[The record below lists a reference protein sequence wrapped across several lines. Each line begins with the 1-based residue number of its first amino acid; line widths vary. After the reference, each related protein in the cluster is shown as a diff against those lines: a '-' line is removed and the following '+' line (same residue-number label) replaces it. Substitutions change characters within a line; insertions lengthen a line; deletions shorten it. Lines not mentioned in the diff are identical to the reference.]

1 MELSEA
7 LNNRKSTRHYIDKK
21 VDKSLLD
28 EMLSVANLAPS
39 WKNSQTP
46 RFYVATGE
54 KSKNAVREALPEF
67 NRKNSENAS
76 AYIVTTVVLNRSG
89 FDKDGTAVTEIG
101 NGWGY
106 YDLGLASENICLAN
120 MALLLKATELGIST
134 LVMGIRDGEKLRK
147 EFDIPETEAVVSVIV
162 VGYTDSEIVRPKR
175 KSVEDFAKFYED

>member
-1 MELSEA
+1 MILTHPEFPRTRIGRDDQAELAKLGVVIEK
-7 LNNRKSTRHYIDKK
+7 NWF
-21 VDKSLLD
+21 
-28 EMLSVANLAPS
+28 NLA
-39 WKNSQTP
+39 Q
-46 RFYVATGE
+46 

-106 YDLGLASENICLAN
+106 YDLGLNN

-147 EFDIPETEAVVSVIV
+147 EFDIPKTEAVVSVIA

>member
-28 EMLSVANLAPS
+28 EMLSAANLAPS

-54 KSKNAVREALPEF
+54 KSKDAVREALPEF

-106 YDLGLASENICLAN
+106 YDLGLNN
-120 MALLLKATELGIST
+120 MALLLW
-134 LVMGIRDGEKLRK
+134 
-147 EFDIPETEAVVSVIV
+147 VSV
-162 VGYTDSEIVRPKR
+162 TAKNSEKNLTFPKQR
-175 KSVEDFAKFYED
+175 LLSALLQLVTLIPKS

>member
-1 MELSEA
+1 MEFSQV

-21 VDKSLLD
+21 VDKNLLE
-28 EMLSVANLAPS
+28 EMLSAANLAPS

-67 NRKNSENAS
+67 NKKNSENAS

-89 FDKDGTAVTEIG
+89 
-101 NGWGY
+101 
-106 YDLGLASENICLAN
+106 YDLGLNN
-120 MALLLKATELGIST
+120 MALLLKATELGLST

-147 EFDIPETEAVVSVIV
+147 EFDIPETEAVVSVIA

-175 KSVEDFAKFYED
+175 KSVEDFAKFFED

>member
-21 VDKSLLD
+21 LTKACLMKCCRRQILL
-28 EMLSVANLAPS
+28 LRGRTRRRHALCCN
-39 WKNSQTP
+39 
-46 RFYVATGE
+46 RR
-54 KSKNAVREALPEF
+54 KSKNAVRGALPEF

-106 YDLGLASENICLAN
+106 YDLGLNN

-134 LVMGIRDGEKLRK
+134 LVMGIRDGEKLRE
-147 EFDIPETEAVVSVIV
+147 EFDIPETEAVVSVIA

-175 KSVEDFAKFYED
+175 KSVEDFTKFYED

>member
-28 EMLSVANLAPS
+28 EMLSAANL
-39 WKNSQTP
+39 
-46 RFYVATGE
+46 ATGE
-54 KSKNAVREALPEF
+54 KSKNAVREALPKF

-106 YDLGLASENICLAN
+106 YDLGLNN
-120 MALLLKATELGIST
+120 MALLL
-134 LVMGIRDGEKLRK
+134 
-147 EFDIPETEAVVSVIV
+147 
-162 VGYTDSEIVRPKR
+162 
-175 KSVEDFAKFYED
+175 

>member
-28 EMLSVANLAPS
+28 EMLLAANLAPS

-67 NRKNSENAS
+67 NRK
-76 AYIVTTVVLNRSG
+76 IQKMRLH
-89 FDKDGTAVTEIG
+89 
-101 NGWGY
+101 
-106 YDLGLASENICLAN
+106 
-120 MALLLKATELGIST
+120 IS
-134 LVMGIRDGEKLRK
+134 
-147 EFDIPETEAVVSVIV
+147 
-162 VGYTDSEIVRPKR
+162 
-175 KSVEDFAKFYED
+175 

>member
-1 MELSEA
+1 
-7 LNNRKSTRHYIDKK
+7 
-21 VDKSLLD
+21 
-28 EMLSVANLAPS
+28 MLSAANLAPS

-54 KSKNAVREALPEF
+54 KSKDAVREALPEF

-106 YDLGLASENICLAN
+106 YDLGLNN

-134 LVMGIRDGEKLRK
+134 LVMGIRDGENSEKNLTFPKQRLLSALLQLVTL
-147 EFDIPETEAVVSVIV
+147 IP
-162 VGYTDSEIVRPKR
+162 
-175 KSVEDFAKFYED
+175 KS

>member
-28 EMLSVANLAPS
+28 EMLSAANLAPS

-106 YDLGLASENICLAN
+106 YDLGLASENICLAAKN
-120 MALLLKATELGIST
+120 MGLDSLI
-134 LVMGIRDGEKLRK
+134 MGLRDGEKIRVFLSLPGN
-147 EFDIPETEAVVSVIV
+147 EQVVSVIA
-162 VGYTDSEIVRPKR
+162 VGYAAESPAKPAR
-175 KSVEDFAKFYED
+175 KATGEVLKFI

>member
-28 EMLSVANLAPS
+28 EMLSAANLAPS

-106 YDLGLASENICLAN
+106 YDLCLNN
-120 MALLLKATELGIST
+120 MALLLKATELGIQP
-134 LVMGIRDGEKLRK
+134 LLW
-147 EFDIPETEAVVSVIV
+147 VSVTV
-162 VGYTDSEIVRPKR
+162 KSSEKNLTFPKQR
-175 KSVEDFAKFYED
+175 LLSALSQLVTLIPKS

>member
-1 MELSEA
+1 MELSET

-28 EMLSVANLAPS
+28 EMLSAANLAPS

-106 YDLGLASENICLAN
+106 YDLGLNN

-147 EFDIPETEAVVSVIV
+147 GFDIPKTEAVVSVIA

-175 KSVEDFAKFYED
+175 KSVEDFAKFYEE

>member
-21 VDKSLLD
+21 VDKSRLLNV
-28 EMLSVANLAPS
+28 SAANLAPS

-54 KSKNAVREALPEF
+54 KSKDAVREALPEF

-106 YDLGLASENICLAN
+106 YDLGLNN
-120 MALLLKATELGIST
+120 MALLLRTPGIST

-147 EFDIPETEAVVSVIV
+147 EFDIPKTEAVVSVIA

>member
-28 EMLSVANLAPS
+28 EMLSAANLAPS

-106 YDLGLASENICLAN
+106 YDLGLNN
-120 MALLLKATELGIST
+120 MALLLK
-134 LVMGIRDGEKLRK
+134 GIRDGEKLRK
-147 EFDIPETEAVVSVIV
+147 EFDIPETEAVVSVIA

>member
-28 EMLSVANLAPS
+28 EMLSAANLAPS

-106 YDLGLASENICLAN
+106 YDLGLNN
-120 MALLLKATELGIST
+120 MALLLKATELGIQP
-134 LVMGIRDGEKLRK
+134 LLW
-147 EFDIPETEAVVSVIV
+147 VSVTV
-162 VGYTDSEIVRPKR
+162 KSSEKNLTFPKQR
-175 KSVEDFAKFYED
+175 LLSALSQLVTLIPKS

>member
-21 VDKSLLD
+21 VEKSLLD
-28 EMLSVANLAPS
+28 EMLSAANLAPS

-54 KSKNAVREALPEF
+54 KSKNAVREALPKF

-89 FDKDGTAVTEIG
+89 FDKTV
-101 NGWGY
+101 
-106 YDLGLASENICLAN
+106 L
-120 MALLLKATELGIST
+120 
-134 LVMGIRDGEKLRK
+134 
-147 EFDIPETEAVVSVIV
+147 P
-162 VGYTDSEIVRPKR
+162 
-175 KSVEDFAKFYED
+175 

>member
-28 EMLSVANLAPS
+28 EMLSAANLAPS

-106 YDLGLASENICLAN
+106 YDLGLASENICLAAKN
-120 MALLLKATELGIST
+120 MGLDSLI
-134 LVMGIRDGEKLRK
+134 MGLRDGEKIRAFLSLPGN
-147 EFDIPETEAVVSVIV
+147 EQVVSVIA
-162 VGYTDSEIVRPKR
+162 VGYAAESPAKPAR
-175 KSVEDFAKFYED
+175 KATGEVLKFI

>member
-28 EMLSVANLAPS
+28 EMLSAANLAPS

-106 YDLGLASENICLAN
+106 YDLGLNN
-120 MALLLKATELGIST
+120 MALLLKATELGIQP
-134 LVMGIRDGEKLRK
+134 LLW
-147 EFDIPETEAVVSVIV
+147 VSVTV
-162 VGYTDSEIVRPKR
+162 KSSEKNLTFPKQR
-175 KSVEDFAKFYED
+175 LLSALSQSVTRIPKS